1 MQKRDK
7 RNSLIELY
15 RFFFALVVVKSHT
28 LFPYDGPYIGPGG
41 IAVEFFFI
49 VSGYLFMRS
58 LEKWKDL
65 PLKESWPKMLVAK
78 IKPIAIPL
86 AIGLLSNLVYQGT
99 VGDKSIWGY
108 LWYVRAMLVAFT
120 VYLVLSHFIK
130 NSKAFFVITL
140 IICIVCTVVRF
151 GFGMY
156 ALSYTRAGSA
166 LSLGILLAYLPP
178 LKLKNQNRVWW
189 IVAPLQLICIAMVV
203 WQWALWSIGGVH
215 IAEACIVFLLYPALV
230 YFTFQLPVH
239 NRVFNYL
246 GALSFGLYAFQC
258 PADLLRGFGMQN
270 LWLLFGFIVLA
281 SVLEDLGKRL
291 YKRKSQAK

>member
-49 VSGYLFMRS
+49 VSGYLFMHS

-130 NSKAFFVITL
+130 NSKAFFVVTL
-140 IICIVCTVVRF
+140 IICIVCTVVR
-151 GFGMY
+151 
-156 ALSYTRAGSA
+156 
-166 LSLGILLAYLPP
+166 
-178 LKLKNQNRVWW
+178 
-189 IVAPLQLICIAMVV
+189 
-203 WQWALWSIGGVH
+203 SI
-215 IAEACIVFLLYPALV
+215 
-230 YFTFQLPVH
+230 
-239 NRVFNYL
+239 
-246 GALSFGLYAFQC
+246 
-258 PADLLRGFGMQN
+258 
-270 LWLLFGFIVLA
+270 
-281 SVLEDLGKRL
+281 
-291 YKRKSQAK
+291 